1 MSEESFILNLDEV
14 KQSLLDLPDE
24 IVRDT
29 FADALRAGA
38 GVVESELR
46 ARTPLGAD
54 DKEQE
59 HLRDA
64 IETKVSVD
72 TLDGS
77 AETGFGDLGY
87 RAVFVEYGTSNS
99 CACPPRCTSKSGL
112 GIPASNLLALPF
124 TSAAIIFWSAPMK
137 YSSLP
142 SRLHTGA
149 VPPLVDTCHLP
160 PGAGNV
166 TT

>member
-1 MSEESFILNLDEV
+1 MTEESYVLNLDEV
-14 KQSLLDLPDE
+14 KQSLLDMPAE
-24 IVRDT
+24 IVRDS
-29 FADALRAGA
+29 FVDALRAGA

-87 RAVFVEYGTSNS
+87 RAVFVEYGHRIVTHGGKE
-99 CACPPRCTSKSGL
+99 AGFVRAHPFIR
-112 GIPASNLLALPF
+112 PAAE
-124 TSAAIIFWSAPMK
+124 SATEGAVEAFEESIQ
-137 YSSLP
+137 SSL
-142 SRLHTGA
+142 S
-149 VPPLVDTCHLP
+149 
-160 PGAGNV
+160 
-166 TT
+166 